1 MKNLLLKLKLFFLLV
16 VVIFLKKINRSG
28 SKNFQVTALEDGKKY
43 WISRSVAVDAMIV
56 SYNKISEKFYVL
68 MVKRGKGL
76 VSHPNYWCIPCGF
89 MDFSENGYQA
99 VSRELWEETNLNLS
113 ELLEMDVIKNYTNT
127 PYFVN
132 TEPLKVDNQNVSLY
146 YGLYLSVDE
155 LPEISNINCE
165 PDEIDEVRWVEIF
178 KELPTLDKI
187 AFNHQQRVK
196 EFCEMNFIY

>member
-1 MKNLLLKLKLFFLLV
+1 MKNLLLKIKLFFIL
-16 VVIFLKKINRSG
+16 IFVNFQKKINRSG

-56 SYNKISEKFYVL
+56 VYDKKTERHYVL

-76 VSHPNYWCIPCGF
+76 ISHQDYWCIPCGF
-89 MDFSENGYQA
+89 MDWDENGIQA
-99 VSRELWEETNLNLS
+99 VSRELWEETNLNLLD
-113 ELLEMDVIKNYTNT
+113 LLNLSVLNNYTKM

-132 TEPLKVDNQNVSLY
+132 TEPLKTDNQNVSLY

-178 KELPTLDKI
+178 EELPTLGKI
-187 AFNHQQRVK
+187 AFNHKQRIG
-196 EFCEMNFIY
+196 EFCNMNSIY